1 MSHLETTVFAP
12 LRKTG
17 IGFYILFV
25 ALAALVAWGTFAY
38 IYQLIEGL
46 GVTGLSRPVYWGIY
60 LTNFV
65 FFIGISHA
73 GTLIS
78 AILRVTFANWR
89 RSITRIAEAVTVFAL
104 CVGALQILI
113 DLGRPERILN
123 MVFFGRYQSPFLWD
137 LTCISIYLL
146 SSVTYLYLPM
156 IPDFARMRDKLT
168 DVAGWRKWLYRVA
181 ALGWQGTHEQ
191 HRRLEI
197 AITIMAIAI
206 IPIAVSVHTVVSW
219 IFGMTVQPMWHS
231 TIFGPY
237 FVVGA
242 IFSGIA
248 TLFIAM
254 AIMRKVLH
262 LEPWLT
268 DKQFN
273 YLGILLLVMSAFWCY
288 FTFAEYLT
296 TIYGALTHEMHVADA
311 KLYGEYNWAFWA
323 MVFCN
328 AIVPFAILTRRSG
341 RTVKGTV
348 IASIFV
354 DIGMWLER
362 FTIVA
367 PTLTRPSLAFEH
379 AIYQPTWVEISITIG
394 SLALFALLFVI
405 FFKLFPSMAIWEV
418 EEGIEIEERKR
429 ITEKLSLEELRALEK
444 AS

>member
-1 MSHLETTVFAP
+1 MSHLESTVFAT

-17 IGFYILFV
+17 IRFYILFGI
-25 ALAALVAWGTFAY
+25 LFALVAWGVFAY
-38 IYQLIEGL
+38 IYQLVDGL

-78 AILRVTFANWR
+78 AILRVTQANWR

-104 CVGALQILI
+104 CVGGLQILI
-113 DLGRPERILN
+113 DLGRPDRILN
-123 MVFFGRYQSPFLWD
+123 MVFFGRYQSVFLWD
-137 LTCISIYLL
+137 LTCIGIYFL

-168 DVAGWRKWLYRVA
+168 DVARWRKGLYKLA
-181 ALGWQGTHEQ
+181 ALGWKGTREQ

-254 AIMRKVLH
+254 AIMRKVLR

-268 DKQFN
+268 EKQFN
-273 YLGILLLVMSAFWCY
+273 YLGLLFLVMSAFWCY
-288 FTFAEYLT
+288 FTFSEYLT
-296 TIYGALTHEMHVADA
+296 TIYGAISHEMHVADA
-311 KLYGEYNWAFWA
+311 KLYGEYNWAFRL
-323 MVFCN
+323 MVLCN
-328 AIVPFAILTRRSG
+328 AIVPFAILLWR
-341 RTVKGTV
+341 RTVATTL
-348 IASIFV
+348 FV
-354 DIGMWLER
+354 AICVDVGMWLER

-367 PTLTRPSLAFEH
+367 PTLTRPSLAFDIS
-379 AIYQPTWVEISITIG
+379 IYQPTWVEASITLG

-405 FFKLFPSMAIWEV
+405 FFKLFPSLAIWEV
-418 EEGIEIEERKR
+418 EEGEEIEERNRLNK
-429 ITEKLSLEELRALEK
+429 KLSLEDLRSLEK
-444 AS
+444 A

>member
-1 MSHLETTVFAP
+1 MSHLEQTVFAP
-12 LRKTG
+12 LRNSG
-17 IGFYILFV
+17 IGFCILFV
-25 ALAALVAWGTFAY
+25 VLAALVAWGTFAY
-38 IYQLIEGL
+38 IYQLVDGL
-46 GVTGLSRPVYWGIY
+46 GVTGLGRPVYWGIY

-78 AILRVTFANWR
+78 AILRVTQANWR

-104 CVGALQILI
+104 CVGGLQILI
-113 DLGRPERILN
+113 DLGRPDRILN

-137 LTCISIYLL
+137 LTCIGIYFL
-146 SSVTYLYLPM
+146 SSITYLYLPM

-168 DVAGWRKWLYRVA
+168 DVAGWRKWLYRFA
-181 ALGWQGTHEQ
+181 ALGWKGTHEQ

-197 AITIMAIAI
+197 AIAMMAIAI

-254 AIMRKVLH
+254 ALMRKVLH
-262 LEPWLT
+262 LEPWLS

-273 YLGILLLVMSAFWCY
+273 YLGILFLVMSAFWCY
-288 FTFAEYLT
+288 FTLSEYLT
-296 TIYGALTHEMHVADA
+296 TFYGALTDEMNVANA
-311 KLYGEYNWAFWA
+311 KIFGDFNWAFWT
-323 MVFCN
+323 MIFCN
-328 AIVPFAILTRRSG
+328 AIVPFAVLLWR
-341 RTVKGTV
+341 RTVTTTV
-348 IASIFV
+348 FVAICV

-367 PTLTRPSLAFEH
+367 PTLTRPRIAFESS
-379 AIYQPTWVEISITIG
+379 IYQPTWVEASITFG

-405 FFKLFPSMAIWEV
+405 FFKLFPSLAIWEV

-429 ITEKLSLEELRALEK
+429 ITEKLSLQELKALEK
-444 AS
+444 V

>member
-1 MSHLETTVFAP
+1 MSPIEQVVFAP

-17 IGFYILFV
+17 VRFYLLCAILGV
-25 ALAALVAWGTFAY
+25 LVLWGVYAY
-38 IYQLIEGL
+38 YLQITEGL
-46 GVTGLSRPVYWGIY
+46 GVTGLGRPIYWGIY

-78 AILRVTFANWR
+78 AILRVTQANWR
-89 RSITRIAEAVTVFAL
+89 RPITRIAEAVTVFAL
-104 CVGALQILI
+104 TVGGLQILI
-113 DLGRPERILN
+113 DMGRPERVLNVILY
-123 MVFFGRYQSPFLWD
+123 GRYQSPFLWD
-137 LTCISIYLL
+137 FTCISIYLM

-168 DVAGWRKWLYRVA
+168 DIAPWRKWLYTVA
-181 ALGWQGTHEQ
+181 ALGWKGTHEQ
-191 HRRLEI
+191 HRRLEKAI
-197 AITIMAIAI
+197 AILAIAI

-219 IFGMTVQPMWHS
+219 IFGMTLQPMWHS

-254 AIMRKVLH
+254 AIMQKILH

-273 YLGILLLVMSAFWCY
+273 YLGLLFLVMSVLWSY
-288 FTFAEYLT
+288 FTFSEYMT
-296 TIYGALTHEMHVADA
+296 TFYGALVDEMHVANA
-311 KLYGEYNWAFWA
+311 KIFGEFNWAFWT
-323 MVFCN
+323 MVLCN
-328 AIVPFAILTRRSG
+328 GIIPFVVLIRRSG
-341 RTVKGTV
+341 RTVLGTV
-348 IASIFV
+348 IVSIFV

-367 PTLTRPSLAFEH
+367 PSLTRPRLALEW
-379 AIYQPTWVEISITIG
+379 AIYQPTWVEASITIG
-394 SLALFALLFVI
+394 SMALFALLFVV
-405 FFKLFPSMAIWEV
+405 FFKLFPSLAIWEV
-418 EEGIEIEERKR
+418 EEGEEIEERGRLIK
-429 ITEKLSLEELRALEK
+429 KLSTQDLRAMEK
-444 AS
+444 A